1 MISIGATTGVSKGDF
16 FQVLHTQNVIT
27 DPSTGEILD
36 YEIIG
41 IKGEIVIVEVR
52 ERVSYAI
59 RTTEFVPVVGDM
71 VEGSNP

>member
-1 MISIGATTGVSKGDF
+1 VISIGATTGVNKGDF

-71 VEGSNP
+71 VEGSDP